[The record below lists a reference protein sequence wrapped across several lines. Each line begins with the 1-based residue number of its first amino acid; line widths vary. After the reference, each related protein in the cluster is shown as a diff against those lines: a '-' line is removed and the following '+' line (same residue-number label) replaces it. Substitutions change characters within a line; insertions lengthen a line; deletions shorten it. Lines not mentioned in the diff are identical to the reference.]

1 LHDERVL
8 QKRSEDR
15 EKKAMN
21 SQTAPTIPLG
31 RAITDLRAEL
41 LEALREGAGKELR
54 FRLKP
59 IELELSVGITG
70 SADAKAG
77 VKFWVLELGGGA
89 KLENAT
95 THKLKLILEPVGP
108 GGREFDVTDDMAPR
122 PAERGAKREPR

>member
-1 LHDERVL
+1 
-8 QKRSEDR
+8 
-15 EKKAMN
+15 MN
-21 SQTAPTIPLG
+21 SQNAPTIPLG

-59 IELELSVGITG
+59 IELELSGGITG
-70 SADAKAG
+70 SLDGRGG

-95 THKLKLILEPVGP
+95 THKLKLVLEPLGSE
-108 GGREFDVTDDMAPR
+108 GREFEVTDDMAAR
-122 PAERGAKREPR
+122 PAERGANR